1 MSSEIDILI
10 PKSTAHQ
17 ALTCIDA
24 VIELYRRERPANGS
38 RMISE
43 LTDLREEISQSVRA
57 SRDRTAKVAAA
68 TLVRVSDRLKAC
80 AQDELGP
87 DEMQAA
93 MWRTAGR
100 LHRWVVEGT
109 EGAEGTVSPVATRPS
124 PARAPAPR

>member
-1 MSSEIDILI
+1 MSSDIDILI

-17 ALTCIDA
+17 TVTCIDA
-24 VIELYRRERPANGS
+24 LIELYRRERPAGGS
-38 RMISE
+38 RVVGDLIE
-43 LTDLREEISQSVRA
+43 LREVMSQSMRA
-57 SRDRTAKVAAA
+57 SRDRTARVAAV

-100 LHRWVVEGT
+100 LHRWVAQ
-109 EGAEGTVSPVATRPS
+109 GAAAPPVATRPS
-124 PARAPAPR
+124 PARAPGPQ

>member
-1 MSSEIDILI
+1 MSTDIDILI

-17 ALTCIDA
+17 TLTCIDA
-24 VIELYRRERPANGS
+24 LIELYRRERPVGGARVVGDL
-38 RMISE
+38 IE
-43 LTDLREEISQSVRA
+43 LREVISASMRA
-57 SRDRTAKVAAA
+57 SRDRTARIAAV

-100 LHRWVVEGT
+100 LHRWVAQ
-109 EGAEGTVSPVATRPS
+109 GAAPPLPTRP
-124 PARAPAPR
+124 PARASGSR

>member
-1 MSSEIDILI
+1 MDADILI

-24 VIELYRRERPANGS
+24 LIALYRRERPAGGS
-38 RMISE
+38 RAVGDLIE
-43 LTDLREEISQSVRA
+43 LREVMAESMRA
-57 SRDRTAKVAAA
+57 SRDRTARVAAG
-68 TLVRVSDRLKAC
+68 TLIRVSDRLKAC

-100 LHRWVVEGT
+100 LHRWV
-109 EGAEGTVSPVATRPS
+109 AEGTAAPVATRPS
-124 PARAPAPR
+124 PARAPGSR

>member
-1 MSSEIDILI
+1 MSSDIDILI

-17 ALTCIDA
+17 TVTCIDA
-24 VIELYRRERPANGS
+24 LIEIYRRERPADGS
-38 RMISE
+38 RVVGDLIE
-43 LTDLREEISQSVRA
+43 LREVMSQSMRA
-57 SRDRTAKVAAA
+57 SRDRTARVAAV

-100 LHRWVVEGT
+100 LHRWVA
-109 EGAEGTVSPVATRPS
+109 EGAAPPVGTRPAAQAS
-124 PARAPAPR
+124 PRD

>member
-1 MSSEIDILI
+1 MSSDIDILI

-17 ALTCIDA
+17 TLTCIDA
-24 VIELYRRERPANGS
+24 IIELYRRERPAGGA
-38 RMISE
+38 RVVGDLIE
-43 LTDLREEISQSVRA
+43 LREAISQSMRA
-57 SRDRTAKVAAA
+57 SRDRTARIAAV

-100 LHRWVVEGT
+100 LHRWVA
-109 EGAEGTVSPVATRPS
+109 EGAAPPLPTRSS
-124 PARAPAPR
+124 PARASGPR

>member
-1 MSSEIDILI
+1 LVSSDIDILI

-17 ALTCIDA
+17 TVTCIDA
-24 VIELYRRERPANGS
+24 LIELYRRERPAGGA
-38 RMISE
+38 RVVGDLIE
-43 LTDLREEISQSVRA
+43 LREAMSQSMRA
-57 SRDRTAKVAAA
+57 SRDRTARVAAA

-100 LHRWVVEGT
+100 LHRWV
-109 EGAEGTVSPVATRPS
+109 AEGTAPPLATRPS
-124 PARAPAPR
+124 PARAPGPR

>member
-1 MSSEIDILI
+1 MSSDADILI

-24 VIELYRRERPANGS
+24 LIELYRRERPAGGS
-38 RMISE
+38 RVVGDLIE
-43 LTDLREEISQSVRA
+43 LREVVAQSVRA
-57 SRDRTAKVAAA
+57 SRDRTARLAPV
-68 TLVRVSDRLKAC
+68 TLVRVSDRLRAC

-109 EGAEGTVSPVATRPS
+109 AAPVITPRPS
-124 PARAPAPR
+124 PARPR

>member
-1 MSSEIDILI
+1 MSSDVDILI

-24 VIELYRRERPANGS
+24 LIELYRRERPAGGS
-38 RMISE
+38 RTVGDLIE
-43 LTDLREEISQSVRA
+43 LRELISQSVRA
-57 SRDRTAKVAAA
+57 SRDRTARVAAV
-68 TLVRVSDRLKAC
+68 TLARVSDRLTAC
-80 AQDELGP
+80 ARDELGP

-109 EGAEGTVSPVATRPS
+109 APPVATRPS
-124 PARAPAPR
+124 PARAPGPR